1 MEAGAAGPGMPNIQ
15 NPVPGGLQETLGLS
29 FGADSAPNRR
39 RKEAINEPAGAGCP
53 ASGLAGSQEIH

>member
-1 MEAGAAGPGMPNIQ
+1 MPKIQ

-53 ASGLAGSQEIH
+53 ASGLAGSQQIH